1 MSEFDGID
9 FFRGNE
15 LVADPYPYYEYLRAQ
30 CPVQR
35 EPHHDVMMVT
45 GYDEAV
51 SVYTDTATFSSCNA
65 VTGPFPGF
73 PVPLEGDD
81 VSELIEQHR
90 EELPFSDQILTMDPP
105 KHKAHRGMLMRL
117 ITPKRLKENED
128 FMWRHADRQID
139 EFVARGECEF
149 IRDYAGP
156 FTLYVIADLLG
167 VPEADHEW
175 FRQELQGGHRPETQ
189 GLGSTGSGSL
199 GHSPLEFL
207 YERLTAYV
215 EDRRREPRNDVLTGL
230 ATATFPDGSTPEV
243 IDVVRVAANVFSAG
257 QETTVRLL
265 AAAFQLIGERP
276 ELQQLLREDRGRI
289 PGFVEEVLRMEG
301 PVKGDF
307 RLSRQADHGRGRR
320 DPGRHDRHGGQR
332 RRGPRPPALRGPGR
346 VPRGQGERQ
355 GAPGLRT
362 RAARLSRGTAG
373 PCRGAHQHRAAAG
386 THGGHQDLRGGAR
399 HGWRQALRV
408 RPHLH
413 PPRPPA
419 PPTGVHPA
427 RVSQGLKFACPRQPG
442 NVSVFRPATQDPEG
456 EINVTSSASSAG
468 SAPSACLHRNQP
480 AWQRKSFRYDTVAA
494 CAGHG
499 IEAPDVVGT
508 SSSRLSTAEPACSSP
523 SPGAP

>member
-15 LVADPYPYYEYLRAQ
+15 LVADPYPYYEYLRAK

-128 FMWRHADRQID
+128 FMWRYADRQID
-139 EFVARGECEF
+139 EFLARGECEF

-265 AAAFQLIGERP
+265 AAAFQMIGERP
-276 ELQQLLREDRGRI
+276 ELQQLLREDRDRI

-307 RLSRQADHGRGRR
+307 RLSRRATTVGGVEIPAGTTVMVVNGAAGRDPRRFEDPAEFRVDRENAKEHLAFGRGPHAC
-320 DPGRHDRHGGQR
+320 PGGPLARAEARISIERLLARMGDIKLSEAAHGAAGDRHYEYA
-332 RRGPRPPALRGPGR
+332 PTYILRGL
-346 VPRGQGERQ
+346 Q
-355 GAPGLRT
+355 
-362 RAARLSRGTAG
+362 RLQLEFIPLG
-373 PCRGAHQHRAAAG
+373 
-386 THGGHQDLRGGAR
+386 
-399 HGWRQALRV
+399 
-408 RPHLH
+408 
-413 PPRPPA
+413 
-419 PPTGVHPA
+419 
-427 RVSQGLKFACPRQPG
+427 
-442 NVSVFRPATQDPEG
+442 
-456 EINVTSSASSAG
+456 
-468 SAPSACLHRNQP
+468 
-480 AWQRKSFRYDTVAA
+480 
-494 CAGHG
+494 
-499 IEAPDVVGT
+499 
-508 SSSRLSTAEPACSSP
+508 
-523 SPGAP
+523 